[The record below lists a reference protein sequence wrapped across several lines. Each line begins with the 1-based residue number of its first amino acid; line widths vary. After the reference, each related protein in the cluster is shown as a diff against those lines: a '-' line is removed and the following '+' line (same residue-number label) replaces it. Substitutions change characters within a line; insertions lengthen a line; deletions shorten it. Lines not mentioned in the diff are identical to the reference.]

1 MGWRMAI
8 KSNDREQVCT
18 ANHIQIP
25 HSFVM
30 LSICRDKYRHDL
42 GSSDP
47 PKHSLELFPPV
58 TSRFLLVLL
67 PTSELVLS
75 VEGNRTLKSLSLV
88 CHLRVCF
95 TSTKRS
101 RWQQRGL
108 YMGWAMCAMA
118 SQARSDHGG
127 CLVLGLSRGMTAL
140 SLAMTLFHRSGRATS
155 AFHRRNGSFCSL

>member
-1 MGWRMAI
+1 MKKGGTILRVNIWCLGLLEFKAVSFGVAHPEGVAGFGLSALL
-8 KSNDREQVCT
+8 KANVVSLTSGT
-18 ANHIQIP
+18 ANHTQIP
-25 HSFVM
+25 HSFVV
-30 LSICRDKYRHDL
+30 LSICRDKYRHYL

-75 VEGNRTLKSLSLV
+75 VEGNGTLKSLSLV

-108 YMGWAMCAMA
+108 YMG
-118 SQARSDHGG
+118 
-127 CLVLGLSRGMTAL
+127 
-140 SLAMTLFHRSGRATS
+140 
-155 AFHRRNGSFCSL
+155 